1 MIKSLNR
8 DDVQVT
14 PFVAKKLWNPTN
26 IEATDL
32 ILWMSGSL
40 SGSISHIYIDYGD
53 GTTSPVTNSV
63 CNLALQQQEDN
74 FVQYHRGLN
83 ITGTFFPVGN
93 QYYNS
98 TSNPVNID
106 GTYMRMVYNTNKQLF
121 YNTYD
126 NPIQLWG
133 VENFNLQSTY
143 RILTDVMDV
152 FTIPKSYFGEKISP
166 YSVKIIDDQY
176 DFNYIIVDDGNG
188 NLILTGSYFSTFQE
202 KYSNEPCL

>member
-53 GTTSPVTNSV
+53 GTTSPVTKSV

>member
-8 DDVQVT
+8 DDIQVT

-63 CNLALQQQEDN
+63 CNLALQQQEYD

-98 TSNPVNID
+98 ASNPVNID

-126 NPIQLWG
+126 NPTQLWG
-133 VENFNLQSTY
+133 VENFNLQSTN
-143 RILTDVMDV
+143 RILTDVIDV
-152 FTIPKSYFGEKISP
+152 FTIPKNYFGEKISP
-166 YSVKIIDDQY
+166 HSVIIIDNQDDSTY
-176 DFNYIIVDDGNG
+176 LITDDGNQ
-188 NLILTGSYFSTFQE
+188 NLILSGSYFSTYQE
-202 KYSNEPCL
+202 IEFTDL